1 MSAVLKPRPETSIEI
16 EATVTSK
23 GQVTLP
29 VALRERLGI
38 TEGTKVKFI
47 LDGTGIRFEAQ
58 KPISAYRG
66 ILKHLKL
73 PDDIAVIPKEPD
85 RDFDYIL
92 KDMDPEHV
100 AKLKTVGLKIGKAGS
115 AR

>member
-1 MSAVLKPRPETSIEI
+1 MSAVLKPELLETLEV

-47 LDGTGIRFEAQ
+47 HDGTETRFEAQ

-66 ILKHLKL
+66 YLKHLGPL
-73 PDDIAVIPKEPD
+73 DTTIPKEPD
-85 RDFDYIL
+85 RDFGYIVTNI
-92 KDMDPEHV
+92 DPEHLK
-100 AKLKTVGLKIGKAGS
+100 KLKTAKQS
-115 AR
+115 

>member
-1 MSAVLKPRPETSIEI
+1 MSAVLKPAAFEF

-38 TEGTKVKFI
+38 EAGTKIKFI
-47 LDGTGIRFEAQ
+47 HDAKGTRMEAE

-66 ILKHLKL
+66 ILKHLNL
-73 PDDIAVIPKEPD
+73 PDDIGVIPKEPD
-85 RDFDYIL
+85 RNFDPIL
-92 KDMDPEHV
+92 PSSGPVRQRQLATGPK
-100 AKLKTVGLKIGKAGS
+100 
-115 AR
+115 R

>member
-1 MSAVLKPRPETSIEI
+1 MSAVVKPELLETLEVD
-16 EATVTSK
+16 ATVTSK

-47 LDGTGIRFEAQ
+47 HDGTGTRFEAQ

-66 ILKHLKL
+66 ILKHLNL

-85 RDFDYIL
+85 RNFDYIL
-92 KDMDPEHV
+92 STGNVTKP
-100 AKLKTVGLKIGKAGS
+100 AQKKP
-115 AR
+115 

>member
-1 MSAVLKPRPETSIEI
+1 MSAILKPTTFEF

-23 GQVTLP
+23 GQITLP

-38 TEGTKVKFI
+38 EAGTKVKFFH
-47 LDGTGIRFEAQ
+47 DAKGTRLEAE

-66 ILKHLKL
+66 FLKHLGSI
-73 PDDIAVIPKEPD
+73 DTSIPKEPD

-92 KDMDPEHV
+92 KDIDPEH
-100 AKLKTVGLKIGKAGS
+100 LRRLKAGLGK
-115 AR
+115 

>member
-1 MSAVLKPRPETSIEI
+1 MSAVLKTETVEF

-29 VALRERLGI
+29 VALRESIGI
-38 TEGTKVKFI
+38 TAGTKVKFI
-47 LDGTGIRFEAQ
+47 QDAGGIRFQAQ

-66 ILKHLKL
+66 VLKHLKL
-73 PDDIAVIPKEPD
+73 PHDIAVIPKEPD
-85 RDFDYIL
+85 RDFDDIL
-92 KDMDPEHV
+92 KDIDSEHLR
-100 AKLKTVGLKIGKAGS
+100 KLKNGETGS

>member
-1 MSAVLKPRPETSIEI
+1 MSAVLKQKPLESPESFVV

-47 LDGTGIRFEAQ
+47 SDAQGTRFEAQ

-66 ILKHLKL
+66 FLKHLGPL
-73 PDDIAVIPKEPD
+73 DTTIPKEPD
-85 RDFDYIL
+85 RDFGYIL
-92 KDMDPEHV
+92 ENADPEDLK
-100 AKLKTVGLKIGKAGS
+100 KLKRGEIRLS
-115 AR
+115 E

>member
-1 MSAVLKPRPETSIEI
+1 MSAVLKPHPKTSIEV

-29 VALRERLGI
+29 VALREHLGI
-38 TEGTKVKFI
+38 TAGTKVKFI
-47 LDGTGIRFEAQ
+47 QDASGIRFEAQ

-66 ILKHLKL
+66 YLKHLKL

-85 RDFDYIL
+85 RNFDYIL
-92 KDMDPEHV
+92 SKGS
-100 AKLKTVGLKIGKAGS
+100 LGKSKA
-115 AR
+115 

>member
-1 MSAVLKPRPETSIEI
+1 MSAMLKPRSQTQIEV

-38 TEGTKVKFI
+38 TSGTKVKFI
-47 LDGTGIRFEAQ
+47 SDAKGIRFEAE

-73 PDDIAVIPKEPD
+73 PDDIAIIPKEPD
-85 RDFDYIL
+85 RNFDDIIGEGRWS
-92 KDMDPEHV
+92 K
-100 AKLKTVGLKIGKAGS
+100 GKA
-115 AR
+115 

>member
-1 MSAVLKPRPETSIEI
+1 MSAVLKPKPLEPPERLEV

-38 TEGTKVKFI
+38 AEGTKVKFI
-47 LDGTGIRFEAQ
+47 HDAAGTRFEAQ

-66 ILKHLKL
+66 FLKHLGPL
-73 PDDIAVIPKEPD
+73 DTTIPKEPD
-85 RDFDYIL
+85 RDFDFIL
-92 KDMDPEHV
+92 KDFDPEHLK
-100 AKLKTVGLKIGKAGS
+100 KLKAGTAGL
-115 AR
+115 RE

>member
-1 MSAVLKPRPETSIEI
+1 MSAVLKPEAVEF

-23 GQVTLP
+23 GQLTLP
-29 VALRERLGI
+29 IALRESIGI
-38 TEGTKVKFI
+38 TAGTKVKFI
-47 LDGTGIRFEAQ
+47 QDANGIRFEAQ

-85 RDFDYIL
+85 RDFDYIP
-92 KDMDPEHV
+92 KDSDPEHLR
-100 AKLKTVGLKIGKAGS
+100 KLKTGNLKFGKAGS

>member
-1 MSAVLKPRPETSIEI
+1 MSAVLKPQILEL

-23 GQVTLP
+23 GQITLP

-38 TEGTKVKFI
+38 TEGTKVRFFH
-47 LDGTGIRFEAQ
+47 DGKTTRLEAE

-92 KDMDPEHV
+92 NRK
-100 AKLKTVGLKIGKAGS
+100 
-115 AR
+115 

>member
-1 MSAVLKPRPETSIEI
+1 MSAVLKPQNVEF

-23 GQVTLP
+23 GQLTLP
-29 VALRERLGI
+29 IALRESIGI
-38 TEGTKVKFI
+38 TAGTKVKFI
-47 LDGTGIRFEAQ
+47 QDASGIRFEVQ

-85 RDFDYIL
+85 RDFDYLL
-92 KDMDPEHV
+92 KDIGPKHLK
-100 AKLKTVGLKIGKAGS
+100 KLKTGETGFT
-115 AR
+115 R

>member
-1 MSAVLKPRPETSIEI
+1 MSAVLKSETVEF

-23 GQVTLP
+23 GQLTLP
-29 VALRERLGI
+29 IALRESIGI
-38 TEGTKVKFI
+38 TAGTKVKFI
-47 LDGTGIRFEAQ
+47 QDASGIRFQAQ

-92 KDMDPEHV
+92 KDIDSKHLR
-100 AKLKTVGLKIGKAGS
+100 KLKTGETGS

>member
-1 MSAVLKPRPETSIEI
+1 MSAVLKTRPETSIEV

-29 VALRERLGI
+29 VALREHLGI
-38 TEGTKVKFI
+38 TAGTKVKFI
-47 LDGTGIRFEAQ
+47 SDDKGIRFEAQ

-66 ILKHLKL
+66 YLKHLGNI
-73 PDDIAVIPKEPD
+73 DTTIPKEPD

-92 KDMDPEHV
+92 NRK
-100 AKLKTVGLKIGKAGS
+100 
-115 AR
+115 

>member
-1 MSAVLKPRPETSIEI
+1 MSAVLKSEPVVF

-23 GQVTLP
+23 GQLTLP
-29 VALRERLGI
+29 IALRDSIGI
-38 TEGTKVKFI
+38 TAGTKVKFI
-47 LDGTGIRFEAQ
+47 QDASGIRFEAQ
-58 KPISAYRG
+58 KPVSAYRG

-92 KDMDPEHV
+92 KDTDPDPLR
-100 AKLKTVGLKIGKAGS
+100 KLKAGAAGS
-115 AR
+115 AK

>member
-1 MSAVLKPRPETSIEI
+1 MSAILKPRSETAIEV

-38 TEGTKVKFI
+38 TTGTKVKFI
-47 LDGTGIRFEAQ
+47 SDAEGIRFEAE

-73 PDDIAVIPKEPD
+73 PDDIAIIPKEPD
-85 RDFDYIL
+85 RNFDHI
-92 KDMDPEHV
+92 
-100 AKLKTVGLKIGKAGS
+100 IGEGRWSKGEA
-115 AR
+115 

>member
-1 MSAVLKPRPETSIEI
+1 MSAVLKLKTFEF

-23 GQVTLP
+23 GQITLP
-29 VALRERLGI
+29 AALRERMGI
-38 TEGTKVKFI
+38 VAGTKVKFTQ
-47 LDGTGIRFEAQ
+47 DANGTRIEAE

-85 RDFDYIL
+85 RDFSYIL
-92 KDMDPEHV
+92 DRP
-100 AKLKTVGLKIGKAGS
+100 
-115 AR
+115 